1 MDLSKILAISGKP
14 GLYKTLSQS
23 KNGFIV
29 ESIQDGKRFTAFAHE
44 RISTL
49 EEISIYTE
57 TDDIPLKKVFKAIYD
72 KQAGQPITNEQTDQK
87 ELKSFFES
95 VVPNYDKERVY
106 VSDIKKV
113 VNWFNILL
121 EHKLLD
127 FTEEEVKDEKAPE
140 TEEEKGEKE
149 TKAAE
154 EVKKTKKTKA
164 KVAEKPLVRKS
175 SSAGSK
181 RPIAQKQKNK

>member
-29 ESIQDGKRFTAFAHE
+29 ESLHDGKRFTAFTHE

-57 TDDIPLKKVFKAIYD
+57 TDDIPLKDVLKTIYD
-72 KQAGQPITNEQTDQK
+72 KQNGEPAISPHSEPNE
-87 ELKSFFES
+87 LRNFFELI
-95 VVPNYDKERVY
+95 VPNYDKERVY
-106 VSDIKKV
+106 VSDMKKV
-113 VNWFNILL
+113 VNWYNILH
-121 EHKLLD
+121 EHKLLE
-127 FTEEEVKDEKAPE
+127 FKEEEVKEDKPGSEME
-140 TEEEKGEKE
+140 TKTEKE
-149 TKAAE
+149 TKPAE
-154 EVKKTKKTKA
+154 EVKKIKKTKA
-164 KVAEKPLVRKS
+164 KIAEKPMVKKS
-175 SSAGSK
+175 SAAGAK